1 MATTRLENA
10 NFSYSIFNETDIENV
25 ALTIKPTSCVLH
37 SMIVDNSANGAISYL
52 KLWNTN
58 DAVVVGTTGPDE
70 VYLIPASTK
79 LPILFP
85 GGRTLATGLVAAC
98 VTTAIISGVTSPTS
112 SVLLKAVY
120 V

>member
-1 MATTRLENA
+1 MATTRLENQF
-10 NFSYSIFNETDIENV
+10 FSFALFNETDIENV
-25 ALTIKPTSCVLH
+25 ALTIKPTSVVVH
-37 SMIVDNSANGAISYL
+37 SMLVDNSANAAITYL

-79 LPILFP
+79 LPISFP
-85 GGRTLATGLVAAC
+85 GGRTFATGLAMAC
-98 VTTAIISGVTSPTS
+98 VTTAIISGSTSPTS
-112 SVLLKAVY
+112 SVLIKVVY